1 LKADLSDVSTQEIRR
16 NKKKTAQKSGKPP
29 NFGSERVQV

>member
-1 LKADLSDVSTQEIRR
+1 MFQLKKSGET
-16 NKKKTAQKSGKPP
+16 NKKTAQKSGKPP